1 MSTLVVAV
9 WILFFSWMHPVHVSL
24 LNVDLDQKTGK
35 IEIVFKFYSDDF
47 ERIIF
52 NKYAIDLDITD
63 KVDPGE
69 KIDAINKYIDESFQL
84 SINGMKIDK
93 WEYTGN
99 QINEGAIWLY
109 YTYLWPGEMQ
119 KISITDGVMMDLFE
133 DQTNLVI
140 VNWFDQQNG
149 YRLNNKNR
157 EITFILE

>member
-1 MSTLVVAV
+1 MSTLAVAV

-69 KIDAINKYIDESFQL
+69 KIDVVHKYIGESCQI
-84 SINGMKIDK
+84 SINGTKIEH

-109 YTYLWPGEMQ
+109 YSYLWPGKFQ
-119 KISITDGVMMDLFE
+119 KISITNGVMMDLFE

>member
-1 MSTLVVAV
+1 MSTLAVAV

-69 KIDAINKYIDESFQL
+69 KIDAINKYIDESFEL

-109 YTYLWPGEMQ
+109 YTNLWPGEMQ
-119 KISITDGVMMDLFE
+119 KISITNGVMMDLYE

>member
-69 KIDAINKYIDESFQL
+69 KIDAINKYIDESFEL

-109 YTYLWPGEMQ
+109 YTNLWPGEMQ
-119 KISITDGVMMDLFE
+119 KISITNGVMMDLFE

-140 VNWFDQQNG
+140 VNCFDQQNG